1 MTITSIQS
9 TERAPVIAPA
19 VAAQATQST
28 SSAQDQTA
36 SNYYFSPVLKIDPQ
50 TQSVVIQYRN
60 AETGA
65 VTNQYPS
72 EKELKAY
79 ASQQKFADLE
89 TEPGTANSAVPAKT
103 ANQPAPTAVVDPNAV
118 KPSASSSPSTAPA
131 TKSTAP
137 ATDSSSTASNSSV
150 IV

>member
-9 TERAPVIAPA
+9 TERAQVIAPA
-19 VAAQATQST
+19 ATQAAQASQTSQDSGF
-28 SSAQDQTA
+28 SSATG
-36 SNYYFSPVLKIDPQ
+36 YYFSPVLKIDPA

-79 ASQQKFADLE
+79 ASQQKLIDTQDQQDSLKSAAVAQ
-89 TEPGTANSAVPAKT
+89 TAT
-103 ANQPAPTAVVDPNAV
+103 QPAPTAIVSAVAV
-118 KPSASSSPSTAPA
+118 KPAAAAGTAATANTATTGSKTTAP
-131 TKSTAP
+131 T
-137 ATDSSSTASNSSV
+137 NSIV
-150 IV
+150 I